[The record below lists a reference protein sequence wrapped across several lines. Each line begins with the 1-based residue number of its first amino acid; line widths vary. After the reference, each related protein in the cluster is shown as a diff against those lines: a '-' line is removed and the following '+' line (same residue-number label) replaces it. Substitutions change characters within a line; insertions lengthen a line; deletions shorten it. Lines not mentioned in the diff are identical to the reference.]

1 MWGKCGTY
9 FVVCTNTEICSIV
22 VSNIMDTEPGKSHRF
37 FALLTD
43 FGFDFAVA
51 SMKGLILKDFP
62 EAKIIDIDHEVRPF
76 SILSGAF
83 VIDKVYKYFPKGT
96 IFICVV
102 DPGVGSKR
110 EPILLDTGDYK
121 FIGPNNG
128 LFHYVLKETN
138 ISVKSYVIKSDFRPD
153 ASNTFHGRDL
163 FTPAAIE
170 ISKGNLE
177 IFNPIDIDSL
187 VRVRLLE
194 VGNSIVVYVDRF
206 GNIKTNIVPDE
217 NLKKSDSLTLSVNGI
232 NHKLKISSTFSDV
245 PTGELLCYLGSNKTL
260 EIAANLADASKILG
274 VQVGDSISIQ

>member
-1 MWGKCGTY
+1 MLNNLENKH
-9 FVVCTNTEICSIV
+9 N
-22 VSNIMDTEPGKSHRF
+22 F

-62 EAKIIDIDHEVRPF
+62 EAKIIDIDHEVKTF

-110 EPILLDTGDYK
+110 EPILLDIGDYK

-128 LFHYVLKETN
+128 LFHYLLKDADIN
-138 ISVKSYVIKSDFRPD
+138 IKSYVIKSDFRPD

-177 IFNPIDIDSL
+177 IFSPIDYKSL
-187 VRVRLLE
+187 IRIPILE
-194 VGNSIVVYVDRF
+194 SGSSIVAYIDRF
-206 GNIKTNIVPDE
+206 GNIKTNILLDD
-217 NLKKSDSLTLSVNGI
+217 NFKRSDFLMLSVNGV

-260 EIAANLADASKILG
+260 EIAANLADASRILG
-274 VQVGDSISIQ
+274 VQVGDRVSVQK